1 MDPQKIKAVINWP
14 RPIIISEE
22 RSFLSLAGSLAHIST
37 ERRPIIKELHE
48 LIEQRLQLKVARK
61 CLSAQFRVRSVYLDR
76 DKAAQRRDPLLQ
88 KILCEVQ
95 QDQSRGLVLENEGI
109 LRLGTKLCVPDVDDM
124 RKRDYG
130 SIYLILR
137 TFSNLR
143 QWNLVRI

>member
-1 MDPQKIKAVINWP
+1 M
-14 RPIIISEE
+14 
-22 RSFLSLAGSLAHIST
+22 
-37 ERRPIIKELHE
+37 
-48 LIEQRLQLKVARK
+48 
-61 CLSAQFRVRSVYLDR
+61 
-76 DKAAQRRDPLLQ
+76 LQ
-88 KILCEVQ
+88 KILFEVQ